1 MQDSEDDVNSRSLS
15 SQESD
20 KDSKHP
26 DHPQDSDISEED
38 EPKTDA
44 VIKDI
49 YGPFVPKVKMAKLMA
64 GNKRIDTIN
73 DNFCINPAIFNIYK
87 KDILK
92 LPSLMGTKLN
102 MAISGFSSTLLNMH
116 CQMRVMAKFGLDEY
130 QTFLTNSSV
139 WDSWDEFETRDKDGD
154 TLPEY
159 RSLDKVDINLKEH
172 DKKVVKT

>member
-1 MQDSEDDVNSRSLS
+1 MQ
-15 SQESD
+15 
-20 KDSKHP
+20 
-26 DHPQDSDISEED
+26 D

-73 DNFCINPAIFNIYK
+73 DNFFINPAMFNIYK

-102 MAISGFSSTLLNMH
+102 MAISGFSSTLLTMH
-116 CQMRVMAKFGLDEY
+116 CQMRVMAKFGLD
-130 QTFLTNSSV
+130 
-139 WDSWDEFETRDKDGD
+139 
-154 TLPEY
+154 
-159 RSLDKVDINLKEH
+159 
-172 DKKVVKT
+172 